1 MFKAQKNTSFG
12 IIGLGRF
19 GTALALKLIEAG
31 CEVIVVDRN
40 ENKVKAMREYTDYA
54 PAIGVHHIT
63 ASIFVC

>member
-40 ENKVKAMREYTDYA
+40 ENKVKAIFLL
-54 PAIGVHHIT
+54 IGGAARLYH
-63 ASIFVC
+63 